1 MQDRRPSDR
10 YKYKLMKV
18 LFIVYHPVDPYIT
31 FSSAESIKKNGGECF
46 YLIVEKEGI
55 IKKIIDLK
63 GYESKVI
70 GISKTSF
77 VGKLLNTVKVVN
89 AIRKVHK
96 LYQPDLVFSPAAPYT
111 SLALKKF
118 KTPLICWEDTETA
131 TFNYKYSIGR
141 IDCLLL
147 TESFYLKIDQKKVIR
162 FNGYKELAY
171 LHPTVFHPD
180 ENVLK
185 ELGLSKSDN
194 IILMRFSALNA
205 MHDIGLKSEAL
216 HHDDEI
222 LAFIEK
228 LENNFNAKIFISVT
242 ERNLDERFDKYKL
255 SIEPDKYVHLLSFCS
270 LYFGEGTT
278 TASEAGV
285 LGVPWINIQQTE
297 RGYLI
302 DQENNFGLGFRTNNI
317 ELGMRK
323 AEEILRMENFR
334 EDWQIKRLRLL
345 ESKINVS
352 KFLPWFLENYPESA
366 DEMKKNVKYQEIF

>member
-1 MQDRRPSDR
+1 
-10 YKYKLMKV
+10 
-18 LFIVYHPVDPYIT
+18 
-31 FSSAESIKKNGGECF
+31 
-46 YLIVEKEGI
+46 
-55 IKKIIDLK
+55 
-63 GYESKVI
+63 
-70 GISKTSF
+70 
-77 VGKLLNTVKVVN
+77 
-89 AIRKVHK
+89 
-96 LYQPDLVFSPAAPYT
+96 
-111 SLALKKF
+111 
-118 KTPLICWEDTETA
+118 
-131 TFNYKYSIGR
+131 
-141 IDCLLL
+141 
-147 TESFYLKIDQKKVIR
+147 
-162 FNGYKELAY
+162 
-171 LHPTVFHPD
+171 
-180 ENVLK
+180 
-185 ELGLSKSDN
+185 
-194 IILMRFSALNA
+194 MRFSALNA

-334 EDWQIKRLRLL
+334 EDWQIKRLKLL

>member
-1 MQDRRPSDR
+1 
-10 YKYKLMKV
+10 MKV

-55 IKKIIDLK
+55 IKKIIDQA

-70 GISKTSF
+70 GSSKTSF

-89 AIRKVHK
+89 AIRKAHK
-96 LYQPDLVFSPAAPYT
+96 LYRPDLVFSPAAPYT
-111 SLALKKF
+111 SLALKRR

-141 IDCLLL
+141 IDSLLL
-147 TESFYLKIDQKKVIR
+147 TESFYINIDQSKVIR

-171 LHPTVFHPD
+171 LHPTFFHPD

-185 ELGLSKSDN
+185 DLGLSKSDK
-194 IILMRFSALNA
+194 IVLMRFSALNA
-205 MHDIGLKSEAL
+205 MHDIGLKSEAINR
-216 HHDDEI
+216 DDEI
-222 LAFIEK
+222 LNFIIK
-228 LENNFNAKIFISVT
+228 LENKFHAKIFISVT
-242 ERNLDERFDKYKL
+242 ERNLDDRFNKYKL
-255 SIEPDKYVHLLSFCS
+255 SIDPSKYLHLLSFCS

-302 DQENNFGLGFRTNNI
+302 DQEKNFGLGYRTNQL
-317 ELGMRK
+317 EFGMKK
-323 AEEILRMENFR
+323 AEELLQIDNLREI
-334 EDWQIKRLRLL
+334 WQVKRLHLL
-345 ESKINVS
+345 ENKINVS
-352 KFLPWFLENYPESA
+352 KFLPWFIENYPESVRV
-366 DEMKKNVKYQEIF
+366 MKKNPKYQERFK